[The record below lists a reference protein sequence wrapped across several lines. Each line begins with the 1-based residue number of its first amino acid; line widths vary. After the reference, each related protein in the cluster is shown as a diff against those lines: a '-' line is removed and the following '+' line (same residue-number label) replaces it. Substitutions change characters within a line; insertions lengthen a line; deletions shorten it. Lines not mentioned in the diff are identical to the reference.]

1 MVAASVADAGSRRH
15 VLPGVDAGSLSG
27 CASANDLTA
36 GEVTASVPVLYQ
48 NESYGPGTPAG
59 SGTDTP

>member
-27 CASANDLTA
+27 CAS
-36 GEVTASVPVLYQ
+36 E